1 MKFKEIKQKKWFKAL
16 SNTYVLVGLIF
27 LIWMLFLDT
36 NSWLTHR
43 ELNAEIEEL
52 KNNKAYYLKETQNDQ
67 QTLNTLNDSIEIE
80 RFARETYFMKRKNEE
95 VYIIEYEDSL
105 KNNTSNE

>member
-1 MKFKEIKQKKWFKAL
+1 MKFKKIRQNKWFKIL
-16 SNTYVLVGLIF
+16 SNTYVLLGLIF

-52 KNNKAYYLKETQNDQ
+52 KNNKAYYLKETQKDKK
-67 QTLNTLNDSIEIE
+67 TLGTLNDSIEIE

-105 KNNTSNE
+105 KNKKNE